1 MSNFIPV
8 SMALIWMNEWMCHRF
23 AKNADFE
30 EVDLTL
36 TDPRESRKKW
46 NFKKANEQMSIEL
59 HLKIV
64 FLEGVK
70 NIADFAKEV
79 TKHYINMP
87 LFQKAILYYVYTFLS
102 VIGLGAGNKRRTW
115 NKRRAW
121 KIWKKKNNRRTRK
134 FWQKE
139 YLMWGKKSYLG
150 ITKLKKN
157 FTINKIC
164 KL

>member
-1 MSNFIPV
+1 MYGLENPRTFQDLFYDSTINNNNQKSQLLLGLWIISYLSLWPWFV
-8 SMALIWMNEWMCHRF
+8 GLLIWMNEWMCHRF

-30 EVDLTL
+30 EVEMTL
-36 TDPRESRKKW
+36 TDPRESRKNW

-87 LFQKAILYYVYTFLS
+87 LFQKATLYYVHTFLS

-121 KIWKKKNNRRTRK
+121 KIWKKK
-134 FWQKE
+134 
-139 YLMWGKKSYLG
+139 
-150 ITKLKKN
+150 
-157 FTINKIC
+157 
-164 KL
+164 

>member
-1 MSNFIPV
+1 
-8 SMALIWMNEWMCHRF
+8 
-23 AKNADFE
+23 
-30 EVDLTL
+30 
-36 TDPRESRKKW
+36 
-46 NFKKANEQMSIEL
+46 MSIEL

-87 LFQKAILYYVYTFLS
+87 LFQKAILYYVHTFLS

-121 KIWKKKNNRRTRK
+121 KIWKKK
-134 FWQKE
+134 
-139 YLMWGKKSYLG
+139 
-150 ITKLKKN
+150 
-157 FTINKIC
+157 
-164 KL
+164 

>member
-1 MSNFIPV
+1 
-8 SMALIWMNEWMCHRF
+8 
-23 AKNADFE
+23 
-30 EVDLTL
+30 
-36 TDPRESRKKW
+36 
-46 NFKKANEQMSIEL
+46 MSIEL

-87 LFQKAILYYVYTFLS
+87 LFQKAILYYVHTFLS

-121 KIWKKKNNRRTRK
+121 KIWKKK
-134 FWQKE
+134 
-139 YLMWGKKSYLG
+139 
-150 ITKLKKN
+150 ITVGQENFDKKN
-157 FTINKIC
+157 ILCGGKNHT
-164 KL
+164 